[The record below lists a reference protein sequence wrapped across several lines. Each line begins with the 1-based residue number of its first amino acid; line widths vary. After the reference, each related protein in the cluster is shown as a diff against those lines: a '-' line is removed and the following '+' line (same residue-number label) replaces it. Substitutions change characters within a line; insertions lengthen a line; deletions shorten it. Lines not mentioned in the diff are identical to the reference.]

1 MRNRFRYFRSIADY
15 LGIISWIFG
24 LVMLVPLVVELVYGR
39 MAGGTARLYGFGV
52 PSALTL
58 VLGFALKR
66 NLRTDPL
73 DNRRAMMLTALAWI
87 VVSAIG
93 AIPFWI
99 GLRVSYLDA
108 YFETVSGLTTT
119 GITMLTG
126 LDDMPLSILFWRA
139 FIQWLGG
146 LGILAFFLA
155 ILYTGGSAHR
165 LFSAE
170 SHKVFARRPAPGLFH
185 TLRIL
190 WAIYAAATAAIAA
203 ALALEG
209 MPVFDAI
216 AHSMT
221 ALSTGGYSP
230 HDASI
235 GYYELV
241 GYRHFVLMEYTLI
254 VGMVIGGM
262 NFLTHYRLTRGSLR
276 PLWDTLETR
285 LWWIILGGATA
296 LVMLDHL
303 RTFGIEGR
311 DLRDLH
317 DVFRGS
323 LFQVVSIATTTGFAT
338 KDIAAPYFP
347 AAAKQVFLL
356 LMVIGGCVGSTGGG
370 IKVLRVGVLLR
381 MVGRQIRRMTYGP
394 ATLQPVIVDG
404 EVVDAEELRRIAAL
418 VFAWLVL
425 LALGGGVTALFSQ
438 HDALA
443 SASGMFSALGNIG
456 PCYISAPD
464 ITVLAPIIKI
474 VYILGMLAGR
484 LEVIPLLL
492 LFSRRSWR

>member
-1 MRNRFRYFRSIADY
+1 MRNRLRYFRSLADY

-24 LVMLVPLVVELVYGR
+24 LVMLVPLAVELAFGHHVGSS
-39 MAGGTARLYGFGV
+39 ARLFGFGA
-52 PSALTL
+52 PSALAL
-58 VLGFALKR
+58 ILGFALKR
-66 NLRTDPL
+66 NLKLSPL

-93 AIPFWI
+93 AIPFWV
-99 GLRVSYLDA
+99 GLRVAYLDA

-126 LDDMPLSILFWRA
+126 LDGLPISILFWRA

-155 ILYTGGSAHR
+155 VLYTAGSAHR
-165 LFSAE
+165 IYSAE

-190 WAIYAAATAAIAA
+190 WAIYAAATGAIAV
-203 ALALEG
+203 ALAVEG

-216 AHSMT
+216 AHAMT

-235 GYYELV
+235 GYYQLA
-241 GYRHFVLMEYTLI
+241 GYRHFVVMEYTVI
-254 VGMVIGGM
+254 VGMLIGGM
-262 NFLTHYRLTRGSLR
+262 NFLTHYRLTHGNLR
-276 PLWDTLETR
+276 SLWDTLETR
-285 LWWIILGGATA
+285 LWWIILGGATG
-296 LVMLDHL
+296 LVIVDHL
-303 RTFGIEGR
+303 RTFGLGGAGVTG
-311 DLRDLH
+311 LH

-323 LFQVVSIATTTGFAT
+323 LFQVVSVATTTGFAT
-338 KDIAAPYFP
+338 KDIGSPYFP
-347 AAAKQVFLL
+347 AAAKQIFLI

-370 IKVLRVGVLLR
+370 IKVLRVGVLMK

-394 ATLQPVIVDG
+394 STLQPVAVDG
-404 EVVDAEELRRIAAL
+404 QVVDPEELRRIAAL
-418 VFAWLVL
+418 VFAWLAL
-425 LALGGGVTALFSQ
+425 LAFGGGVTALFSN

-456 PCYISAPD
+456 PCYISASD
-464 ITVLAPIIKI
+464 MTTLAPIIKI

>member
-15 LGIISWIFG
+15 LGIISWVFG
-24 LVMLVPLVVELVYGR
+24 LVMLVPLAVELVYGR
-39 MAGGTARLYGFGV
+39 MAGGAGRLYGFGV

-58 VLGFALKR
+58 ALGFALKR
-66 NLRTDPL
+66 NLRLTPL

-99 GLRVSYLDA
+99 GLHVSYLDA

-119 GITMLTG
+119 GITMFQG
-126 LDDMPLSILFWRA
+126 LDHLPISILFWRA
-139 FIQWLGG
+139 FVQWLGG

-190 WAIYAAATAAIAA
+190 WAIYGAATAAIAA
-203 ALALEG
+203 ALVLEG

-216 AHSMT
+216 AHAMT

-235 GYYELV
+235 GFYEV
-241 GYRHFVLMEYTLI
+241 AGYRHFALMEYTLI
-254 VGMVIGGM
+254 LGMAIGGM

-276 PLWDTLETR
+276 SLWDTLETR
-285 LWWIILGGATA
+285 LWWTILGGATA
-296 LVMLDHL
+296 LVMIDHL
-303 RTFGIEGR
+303 RVFGIAGL
-311 DLRDLH
+311 DLADLH
-317 DVFRGS
+317 DAFRGS

-338 KDIAAPYFP
+338 KDIGSPYFP
-347 AAAKQVFLL
+347 AAAKQIFLI

-394 ATLQPVIVDG
+394 AALQPVIVDG
-404 EVVDAEELRRIAAL
+404 QVVDPEELRRIAAL

-425 LALGGGVTALFSQ
+425 LAFGGAVTALFSR

-456 PCYISAPD
+456 PCYISGPD
-464 ITVLAPIIKI
+464 MTVLAPIVKI